1 MMRILHMSDLHMEM
15 ERWRLSLPGW
25 QDFLRRHRDAR
36 RHPLRGPLLMDVR
49 ERIDLVLLAGDI
61 HTGLRGIVYAE
72 QLADYF
78 NAPVV
83 YVAGNHEYY
92 HHYIDVLQP
101 ALHKAAAHS
110 KGRVHFLDNDAAS
123 FTIAGQRVHVLGCT
137 LWTDFALHGDPPAA
151 MEFALR
157 HMNDYRLIQ
166 RATAMLRPE
175 HTLARHRRSRTWL
188 RDNMARLRLED
199 PEAKII
205 ILTHHA
211 PHEAVLGRR
220 KGDFGPSYATHI
232 LPDFAAAPPDL
243 WVHGHTHHRH
253 ETMLEG
259 IRVAS
264 APRGYIGQDTGEVL
278 DYQPGILAL

>member
-1 MMRILHMSDLHMEM
+1 MTRILHMSDLHMEM

-25 QDFLRRHRDAR
+25 QDFLRRHSDAR
-36 RHPLRGPLLMDVR
+36 HHPLRGPLLMGVEGR
-49 ERIDLVLLAGDI
+49 VDLVLLAGDI
-61 HTGLRGIVYAE
+61 HTGLRGIVYAG
-72 QLADYF
+72 QLAAYF

-101 ALHKAAAHS
+101 ALRRVAAHS
-110 KGRVHFLDNDAAS
+110 KGRVYFLDDTAAS

-137 LWTDFALHGDPPAA
+137 LWTDFALHGDPRAA

-166 RATAMLRPE
+166 RACATLRPE
-175 HTLARHRRSRTWL
+175 HTLARHHRSRAWL
-188 RDNMARLRLED
+188 RANVARLRREE
-199 PEAKII
+199 PESKIVV
-205 ILTHHA
+205 LTHHA
-211 PHEAVLGRR
+211 PHEAALGRR

-232 LPDFAAAPPDL
+232 LPDFSAVPPDL

-253 ETMLEG
+253 ESIFEG

-264 APRGYIGQDTGEVL
+264 APRGYIGQDTGAVL
-278 DYQPGILAL
+278 KYQPGIVEL